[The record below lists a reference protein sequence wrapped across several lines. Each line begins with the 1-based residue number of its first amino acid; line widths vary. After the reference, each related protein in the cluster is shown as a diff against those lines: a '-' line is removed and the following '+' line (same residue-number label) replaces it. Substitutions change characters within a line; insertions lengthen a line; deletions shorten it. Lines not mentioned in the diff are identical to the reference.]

1 MNKLKYYYRRISL
14 REKILLSGFLW
25 VIVFIW
31 FVFSIDGIK
40 EVKNEWAKWSGLLR
54 GQEALLKTGPLVDA
68 QLQESLQRFNPE
80 RTFDSESLVGRID
93 GLARQ
98 TGVNH
103 DISTPRT
110 QQGDKFE
117 FHTMR
122 VTIRKTPIDKWL
134 AFADKLREESPYI
147 NLESVRISADKRNPE
162 LLDGQFVLKSF
173 ELKNITD

>member
-1 MNKLKYYYRRISL
+1 MNKIKYYYRRISL
-14 REKILLSGFLW
+14 REKMLLAAFLW
-25 VIVFIW
+25 VVVFIW

-40 EVKNEWAKWSGLLR
+40 EVKNEWRKWSGLLNS
-54 GQEALLKTGPLVDA
+54 QEALLSNGPLVES
-68 QLQESLQRFNPE
+68 QLQESLRRFNPE
-80 RTFDSESLVGRID
+80 DTFDSEKLVGRID

-122 VTIRKTPIDKWL
+122 VTIRKTPIEKWL
-134 AFADKLREESPYI
+134 AFADKIREESPYI
-147 NLESVRISADKRNPE
+147 NLESVRVSADQRNPE
-162 LLDGQFVLKSF
+162 LLDGQFIIKSF
-173 ELKNITD
+173 ELKNPVN